1 MELEF
6 EKSTCRF
13 LKRALREV
21 QNQELTQEIKL
32 TDGMPDVG
40 RVIGSWGQVILRG
53 KEWRGDSIAFS
64 GGLMVWVLYEPEEG
78 GEMRCLD
85 TWIPFQMKWDLP
97 GNVNEGDIRIR
108 SLVRFTDA
116 RSVSPRKIM
125 IRAGVA
131 ALAEAMCPAQMDVY
145 IPGEVPEDIQL
156 LSKTYPVRL
165 PVEAGE
171 KAFLMDEELV
181 LPGSSP
187 APEKILYYTVQP
199 QVTDTK
205 VMSNKVV
212 FRGNGNLHMLYRA
225 QDGQLYS
232 WDFELPFSQFG
243 ELEGEYSLEA
253 QGEIAMGT
261 TNLELEMDDEGHMRL
276 KCGLVGQYLVDDR
289 QMMQIVEDSYSPLRP
304 VEPRMQPLE
313 LPAVLDSRSENIYG
327 EQTIPADA
335 NVIVDSVY
343 LPDYPRQRR
352 TADGMEAEIP
362 GMFQVLYY
370 GEDGALRSGT
380 ARWEGQWAMKADGGS
395 SIAMDVAPVGRPLA
409 SIGDGSIRM
418 QSETLVRADTVS
430 DQGLPMVTGLEMG
443 QLQEPDPMR
452 PSVILRRMGDDDLW
466 SMAKGSGSTVE
477 AIRQANGFQEEPE
490 RGRMLLIPVM

>member
-1 MELEF
+1 
-6 EKSTCRF
+6 
-13 LKRALREV
+13 
-21 QNQELTQEIKL
+21 
-32 TDGMPDVG
+32 
-40 RVIGSWGQVILRG
+40 
-53 KEWRGDSIAFS
+53 
-64 GGLMVWVLYEPEEG
+64 
-78 GEMRCLD
+78 
-85 TWIPFQMKWDLP
+85 
-97 GNVNEGDIRIR
+97 
-108 SLVRFTDA
+108 
-116 RSVSPRKIM
+116 
-125 IRAGVA
+125 
-131 ALAEAMCPAQMDVY
+131 
-145 IPGEVPEDIQL
+145 
-156 LSKTYPVRL
+156 
-165 PVEAGE
+165 
-171 KAFLMDEELV
+171 
-181 LPGSSP
+181 
-187 APEKILYYTVQP
+187 
-199 QVTDTK
+199 
-205 VMSNKVV
+205 
-212 FRGNGNLHMLYRA
+212 
-225 QDGQLYS
+225 
-232 WDFELPFSQFG
+232 
-243 ELEGEYSLEA
+243 
-253 QGEIAMGT
+253 
-261 TNLELEMDDEGHMRL
+261 MRL

-466 SMAKGSGSTVE
+466 SMAKGSGSTVD